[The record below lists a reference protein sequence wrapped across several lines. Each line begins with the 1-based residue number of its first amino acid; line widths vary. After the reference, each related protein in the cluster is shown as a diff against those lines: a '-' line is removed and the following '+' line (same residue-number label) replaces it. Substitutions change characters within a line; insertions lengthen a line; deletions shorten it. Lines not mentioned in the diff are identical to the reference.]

1 MSDLTALWKSRVGA
15 ILGIVRAG
23 GTEHREVANMAAQVG
38 ADYHGR
44 FVIELLQ
51 NASDQAASANLHES
65 CVTIVRTGDFVA
77 LANEGIPFDKD
88 KLGDITSLGLSRK
101 NPQDAI
107 GNKGLG
113 FKSVFQ
119 VSESPEIYSAASST
133 ESFADAPGL
142 MFKLSLAPFSSQGVE
157 DAIRNM
163 VVEQLRDTDPG
174 AQLTVDRAM
183 SEITAAA
190 PFKFPI
196 PLSTGELNRR
206 LADFPERPTGQTMV
220 VLPLRKTP
228 EALATVDHAVDE
240 LLRDAGAAI
249 LFLPSVSTIRVLDQ
263 VRGFS
268 RTIRRELASSRR
280 QIEGVGHVST
290 VVTTV
295 QQEDKTAKRSWRLIE
310 RRIGTADVVPPEQA
324 ASEAEAIN
332 REARKLPGTNW
343 DTVQSSPVGVA
354 MPLPMQPAAGASFL
368 LGTRGRICIGL
379 PTKDSTGTPAWV
391 NAHFFGTISRT
402 GIDFDDNAYN
412 ALLFAEAVRLHR
424 ALIDDLKADEDV
436 DIRRTATL
444 AFERGT
450 GPLATAL
457 HATGGQA
464 KGEVVLSIDGTTF
477 QSPRDTV
484 LPEPADVD
492 ALLLMV
498 RQASDLKG
506 FGLRLPEVGLTRN
519 ARPLIESLLDAKP
532 DAAKVAA
539 LLLDRGRG
547 TLSVIEKAAHDRRG
561 DGPEFWEKFLSW
573 AVRRFTLEQ
582 LSDQRLLPVG
592 GQAIAKPSE
601 RVFLPPYPR
610 RAAEGLVDEDGE
622 ISEMPSEL
630 AESLKFL
637 DDTAVAV
644 RKPGVRSLTDIAS
657 MLAPDTGKGLVRSPR
672 LDHLINDA
680 VGPLMQELRED
691 DGSKQSGIRL
701 LRQAIQWL
709 WALSE
714 TGRDRLTR
722 DALRVP
728 VRGTSETWKWVPPS
742 TTYFGQ
748 GWFGDPT
755 DLLLNECYGE
765 ESSRLVLPWE
775 EFCLDFKAPSDDRDA
790 WIGALELLGV
800 SRSPKLIRPR
810 GPRPA
815 PLVIRGN
822 SELTIDNATCPI
834 AKAEPFWRSYLEF
847 ARRRTA
853 RTSSGQRFD
862 FRSVVWV
869 DGLEREKCRP
879 AILKLML
886 LYPQTY
892 EPEAKTFL
900 ERQYRQNDDATAVPS
915 LWVHAIRN
923 NSWKVIPTQRGAA
936 SVADAWL
943 LDAQQRGLAR
953 RRLALLNQVEAPYDA
968 AEQLLHEIGVTT
980 LPTAAPD
987 RLMHA
992 IGRLGDSCVG
1002 YDAETRRTAL
1012 ALAQDLFSH
1021 FQAAYSKSPTPLGN
1035 LKAFLF
1041 PMERK
1046 GEAVRVR
1053 GDQILTA
1060 YINDDPVRA
1069 GFVPGLA
1076 DAFLWPIDIR
1086 QAYRQLVSELQ
1097 RQLGESAV
1105 VFTGAAPVETRFTED
1120 RAHKHEILLEW
1131 LSVRFPQH
1139 SVACDLACLIAY
1151 TGRETDPN
1159 GEDFRRT
1166 WASFEKASIVFGAFP
1181 DDSPTPYFYDRQTGV
1196 IQVAVALS
1204 GAEVVGATWMLVG
1217 QSYHHTW
1224 SAYARELERDNPAKF
1239 LADCRITSAQ
1249 RENVENA
1256 IGLSSTERF
1265 RHIKAATLALWLARF
1280 PTQPATL
1287 FNEEWDV
1294 NARSAQGI
1302 CDWLGRPDLI
1312 DSFAAT
1318 LGASEEEASRAIIDA
1333 GGLRSEHWQ
1342 EARLALGMERW
1353 PFSHKVRA
1361 WRAAVTELVAILK
1374 TCAARAARVSL
1385 PELQSIL
1392 QDPRLST
1399 PPEMVAYTSEGEGQV
1414 LQAAFDLVESVLNE
1428 SPNVTAVELL
1438 LRRLATL
1445 VDQAD
1450 VTLASVDLDDAPA
1463 RDVRVY
1469 RDDEEAKRSRDAQA
1483 RFDGVMIV
1491 ASALAKHLGESL
1503 AAEDVRSDQRVGVLV
1518 DGWWA
1523 NSFTVLPAMQ
1533 RVLQTR
1539 VPNSA
1544 QRMSDERVFRDPAPA
1559 NELMQRFKEL
1569 SDLDRGE
1576 PVAPPKRKVTVF
1588 GQEKTE
1594 DDVVNDL
1601 LHGTAG
1607 DIGQML
1613 KEKAALQPLDPDLG
1627 TGVRG
1632 KVVLKPKTREGGGGG
1647 GGGGGTDN
1655 AKDRELVGLLG
1666 EAFVYEKFRL
1676 ALPGFDEMS
1685 WRSRNRSAYGLEGEG
1700 NDALGYDFLYR
1711 DIENRL
1717 GGRADRPLCCIEVKA
1732 SSGDGSES
1740 FPMTANEWDKARECH
1755 QTDESVYIIV
1765 RVANVRDD
1773 PQIADVIID
1782 PFGLYGDGQ
1791 VAVVSRD
1798 IWVYVGGPQSG
1809 GDEAAGVGPA
1819 A

>member
-1 MSDLTALWKSRVGA
+1 
-15 ILGIVRAG
+15 
-23 GTEHREVANMAAQVG
+23 MAAQVG

-65 CVTIVRTGDFVA
+65 CVTIVRTDDFVA
-77 LANEGIPFDKD
+77 LANEGIPFDRD
-88 KLGDITSLGLSRK
+88 KLSDITSLGLSRK
-101 NPQDAI
+101 NPQEAI

-119 VSESPEIYSAASST
+119 VSESPEIYSAATST
-133 ESFADAPGL
+133 DSFADAPGL
-142 MFKLSLAPFSSQGVE
+142 MFKLSLAPFSGQGVE

-163 VVEQLRDTDPG
+163 VVEQLRDTDPD
-174 AQLTVDRAM
+174 AQLTVDQAM
-183 SEITAAA
+183 SEIKAAA

-196 PLSTGELNRR
+196 PLSTGELNNR
-206 LADFPERPTGQTMV
+206 LAAFAERPTGQTMV

-228 EALATVDHAVDE
+228 EALATVDHAIDE
-240 LLRDAGAAI
+240 LLCDAGAAI
-249 LFLPSVSTIRVLDQ
+249 LFLPSVSTIRVLDL
-263 VRGFS
+263 VRAFS
-268 RTIRRELASSRR
+268 RTIRREPASSRR
-280 QIEGVGHVST
+280 QIDGVGHVST
-290 VVTTV
+290 VVTSV
-295 QQEDKTAKRSWRLIE
+295 QQEDKTARRSWRLIE
-310 RRIGTADVVPPEQA
+310 RRIGTADVVSPEQA

-343 DTVQSSPVGVA
+343 DSVRSSPVGVA
-354 MPLPMQPAAGASFL
+354 MPLPMQSAVGSSYL
-368 LGTRGRICIGL
+368 LGARGRICIGL
-379 PTKDSTGTPAWV
+379 PTKDFTGTPAWV

-412 ALLFAEAVRLHR
+412 AFLFAEVVGLHR
-424 ALIDDLKADEDV
+424 ALIDDLKADDDP

-457 HATGGQA
+457 YATGGQA
-464 KGEVVLSIDGTTF
+464 KGEVVLSVDGTTF

-498 RQASDLKG
+498 RQPSDLKG
-506 FGLRLPEVGLTRN
+506 LGLRLPEVGLTRN

-532 DAAKVAA
+532 DSAKVAA

-561 DGPEFWEKFLSW
+561 DGPEFWERFLFW

-592 GQAIAKPSE
+592 SQAIAKPSE

-637 DDTAVAV
+637 DDAAVAV
-644 RKPGVRSLTDIAS
+644 RKPGVRSLTDIAG
-657 MLAPDTGKGLVRSPR
+657 MLAPDTAKGLVRSPR

-680 VGPLMQELRED
+680 VGPLMQELGED

-728 VRGTSETWKWVPPS
+728 VRGTSAAWKWVPPS

-765 ESSRLVLPWE
+765 EPSRLVLPWE
-775 EFCLDFKAPSDDRDA
+775 EFCLDFKAPSEDRDA

-800 SRSPKLIRPR
+800 GRSPKLMRPR

-822 SELTIDNATCPI
+822 WELSIDNATCPI

-886 LYPQTY
+886 LYPQSY
-892 EPEAKTFL
+892 ESEAKTFL
-900 ERQYRQNDDATAVPS
+900 ERQYRQNDDATAVLS

-943 LDAQQRGLAR
+943 LDAHQRGLAR
-953 RRLALLNQVEAPYDA
+953 RRLALLNQVEAPYNG

-980 LPTAAPD
+980 LPAAAPD

-992 IGRLGDSCVG
+992 IGRLGDNCAG
-1002 YDAETRRTAL
+1002 YDAETRCTAL

-1021 FQAAYSKSPTPLGN
+1021 FQAAYSKSPTPLGD
-1035 LKAFLF
+1035 LKAFSF
-1041 PMERK
+1041 PMERR

-1069 GFVPGLA
+1069 GFVPGFA
-1076 DAFLWPIDIR
+1076 DALLWPIDIR
-1086 QAYRQLVSELQ
+1086 QANSELVRELQ

-1105 VFTGAAPVETRFTED
+1105 TFTSAAPVKTRFAED
-1120 RAHKHEILLEW
+1120 RARRHETLLEW

-1159 GEDFRRT
+1159 GDDFRRT
-1166 WASFEKASIVFGAFP
+1166 WASFEKASIIFGAFP
-1181 DDSPTPYFYDRQTGV
+1181 EDSPTQYFFDRQTGV
-1196 IQVAVALS
+1196 IQVAVGLL
-1204 GAEVVGATWMLVG
+1204 GAEVVEATWMLVG

-1224 SAYARELERDNPAKF
+1224 SAYARELERENPAKF
-1239 LADCRITSAQ
+1239 LADNRITTAQ

-1265 RHIKAATLALWLARF
+1265 RYIKAAAFALWLAHF
-1280 PTQPATL
+1280 QTQPATR

-1294 NARSAQGI
+1294 NARSARGI

-1318 LGASEEEASRAIIDA
+1318 LGASEEEASRTLISA
-1333 GGLRSEHWQ
+1333 GALSSEQWQ
-1342 EARLALGMERW
+1342 QARLALGMESW
-1353 PFSHKVRA
+1353 PFSHKVKA
-1361 WRAAVTELVAILK
+1361 WRATMTELVAILK
-1374 TCAARAARVSL
+1374 TCAARAVRVSL
-1385 PELQSIL
+1385 SDLASVFH
-1392 QDPRLST
+1392 DPRLLN
-1399 PPEMVAYTSEGEGQV
+1399 PPETVACDSEGEADV
-1414 LQAAFDLVESVLNE
+1414 LQATFERMSLVLSES
-1428 SPNVTAVELL
+1428 SNVPGADFLS
-1438 LRRLATL
+1438 RRLAA
-1445 VDQAD
+1445 VIDQAKGMLS
-1450 VTLASVDLDDAPA
+1450 TVDLDDAPA
-1463 RDVRVY
+1463 RDIRVY
-1469 RDDEEAKRSRDAQA
+1469 RDDDEAKRSRDAQA
-1483 RFDGVMIV
+1483 RFDGLVIV
-1491 ASALAKHLGESL
+1491 ATALAKQVGESIS
-1503 AAEDVRSDQRVGVLV
+1503 ADDIRSDPRVSELIH
-1518 DGWWA
+1518 GWWA
-1523 NSFTVLPAMQ
+1523 NSFTLLVAVQ
-1533 RVLQTR
+1533 RVLQAK
-1539 VPNSA
+1539 VPQTA
-1544 QRMSDERVFRDPAPA
+1544 QRMSDERVFRDPAPS

-1569 SDLDRGE
+1569 ANIERQE
-1576 PVAPPKRKVTVF
+1576 PAAPPQRKVTVF
-1588 GQEKTE
+1588 GREQVE
-1594 DDVVNDL
+1594 DDVIKDML
-1601 LHGTAG
+1601 RGTTG
-1607 DIGQML
+1607 EVGQRL
-1613 KEKAALQPLDPDLG
+1613 REKAAMSELDPHLG
-1627 TGVRG
+1627 VSTRG
-1632 KVVLKPKTREGGGGG
+1632 KVILKEWSGTRRGGR
-1647 GGGGGTDN
+1647 GGGGTD
-1655 AKDRELVGLLG
+1655 ATKDRELIGLLG
-1666 EAFVYEKFRL
+1666 EAFVYELFRRT
-1676 ALPGFDEMS
+1676 LPGFDEMS
-1685 WRSRNRSAYGLEGEG
+1685 WQSRNRNAYGLEGDG
-1700 NDALGYDFLYR
+1700 DDSLGFDFQYR

-1717 GGRADRPLCCIEVKA
+1717 VGRSNCPLCCIEVKT
-1732 SSGDGSES
+1732 STGDGSES
-1740 FPMTANEWDKARECH
+1740 FPMTANEWEKARECH
-1755 QTDESVYIIV
+1755 LSQDAAYVIV
-1765 RVANVRDD
+1765 RVANARDD
-1773 PQIADVIID
+1773 PRIADVVVD
-1782 PFGLYGDGQ
+1782 PFGLYGAGQ

-1798 IWVYVGGPQSG
+1798 IWVHVGVPQSE
-1809 GDEAAGVGPA
+1809 GDSADSQQQVS
-1819 A
+1819 